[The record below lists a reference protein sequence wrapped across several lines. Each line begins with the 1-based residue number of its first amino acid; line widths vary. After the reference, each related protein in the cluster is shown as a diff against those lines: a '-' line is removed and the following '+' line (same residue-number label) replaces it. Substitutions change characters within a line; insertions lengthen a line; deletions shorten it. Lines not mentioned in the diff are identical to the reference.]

1 MECSPLCTIEWV
13 LGPPPNPPLV
23 LVEERVL
30 SGEEDLSLEEGQ
42 YSIQEEQLD
51 PDTEK
56 NQFTSVRSTLTWF
69 EPKIEEKDFIVA
81 CRSYHSFYLYNF
93 M

>member
-1 MECSPLCTIEWV
+1 MCTIEWV
-13 LGPPPNPPLV
+13 LGPPPDPPLV
-23 LVEERVL
+23 LVQERFL

-51 PDTEK
+51 SDTER
-56 NQFTSVRSTLTWF
+56 NQFTSVLSTLTWF

-81 CRSYHSFYLYNF
+81 CRFYHSYFYLNW
-93 M
+93 